1 MKVLIV
7 EDEALECKAMVH
19 LVQTGFSE
27 APEVMT
33 ARDGETAVKLAL
45 EGRPDLILMDINLPL
60 LDGLAASRQIRKELP
75 DSKIIMVSAYSDYE
89 HLRESMRAQALDYI
103 VKPYSVE
110 TFREAVDRA
119 VKDSREEEA
128 LYGKAGTIQKIKKY
142 LEQHYT
148 ENITLQDVA
157 DEICLDKSYLGRL
170 FKEECQTTIMG
181 YLREVRLTKAK
192 ELLLRGMNSSEV
204 AEKTGFGDAAY
215 FAKSFRQSTGIS
227 PARYRE
233 NVGKEVTDH
242 VSSHHCTGE
251 LGGQDGNG
259 Q

>member
-1 MKVLIV
+1 MRVLIV
-7 EDEALECKAMVH
+7 EDEDLECRAMVH
-19 LVQTGFSE
+19 LMKTGF
-27 APEVMT
+27 PEMLEIMT

-60 LDGLAASRQIRKELP
+60 LDGLAASKQIRKELP

-110 TFREAVDRA
+110 TFREAVERA
-119 VKDSREEEA
+119 VRDSREETP

-142 LEQHYT
+142 LNQHYS

-181 YLREVRLTKAK
+181 CLREVRLAKAK

-215 FAKSFRQSTGIS
+215 FAKSFRQATGIS
-227 PARYRE
+227 PTRYRE
-233 NVGKEVTDH
+233 SVNQE
-242 VSSHHCTGE
+242 E
-251 LGGQDGNG
+251 
-259 Q
+259 

>member
-19 LVQTGFSE
+19 LIETGLPGR
-27 APEVMT
+27 PEVMT
-33 ARDGETAVKLAL
+33 VRDGEAAVKIAVR
-45 EGRPDLILMDINLPL
+45 ERPDLILMDINLPI
-60 LDGLAASRQIRKELP
+60 LDGLAASREIRKQLP
-75 DSKIIMVSAYSDYE
+75 DIKIIMVSAYSDYE
-89 HLRESMRAQALDYI
+89 HLRESLRTQALDYI

-110 TFREAVDRA
+110 TFRESVERA
-119 VKDSREEEA
+119 LKDGQEEPV
-128 LYGKAGTIQKIKKY
+128 LYGKAGTIQKIKKF
-142 LEQHYT
+142 LETHYA

-170 FKEECQTTIMG
+170 FKEECQTTVMG
-181 YLREVRLTKAK
+181 CLRDIRLAKAK

-215 FAKSFRQSTGIS
+215 FAKSFKQVTGIS

-233 NVGKEVTDH
+233 SYDQGSPKPEILD
-242 VSSHHCTGE
+242 
-251 LGGQDGNG
+251 
-259 Q
+259 

>member
-1 MKVLIV
+1 MNVLIV

-19 LVQTGFSE
+19 LVKSGF
-27 APEVMT
+27 PDVREVMT
-33 ARDGETAVKLAL
+33 ARDGETAVRIAVR
-45 EGRPDLILMDINLPL
+45 ERPDLILMDINLPL
-60 LDGLAASRQIRKELP
+60 LDGLAASRQIRKQLP
-75 DSKIIMVSAYSDYE
+75 DIKIIMVSAYSDYE
-89 HLRESMRAQALDYI
+89 HLRESIRAQALDYI

-110 TFREAVDRA
+110 TFQEAIERA
-119 VKDSREEEA
+119 VKDSRKEVP

-142 LEQHYT
+142 LEMHYA

-170 FKEECQTTIMG
+170 FKEECQMTVMG
-181 YLREVRLTKAK
+181 CLREVRLAKAK

-215 FAKSFRQSTGIS
+215 FAKSFRQATGVS

-233 NVGKEVTDH
+233 TENKDRI
-242 VSSHHCTGE
+242 
-251 LGGQDGNG
+251 
-259 Q
+259 